1 MKKLLNGGENLMS
14 TIKKF
19 EYFDN
24 DDTTGICVTKNRQ
37 STDSSAHWH
46 SYFEIDFCS
55 SGSGSTVL
63 NGKEYKLKKGTVSFI
78 TPSDIHSYKV
88 ENEVVFINLNFNFS
102 AIAYSSISELLYKTE
117 GFVFQCN
124 DEEYQ
129 TIEGILRKIQEEETK
144 KSAFYEKYLRNLLL
158 NLIIEIYRKNKNNK
172 LIENNAELPIEIRK
186 IIYYINA
193 NFKNPITLKE
203 VSDYIGMDYSNIGK
217 YIKKH
222 LNKNFKEYLTDVRM
236 EYARNIL
243 LSTDE
248 SITDIVFYCGY
259 NSTTY
264 FTNEFRSKF
273 GMSPGQYRKRHK

>member
-1 MKKLLNGGENLMS
+1 MS